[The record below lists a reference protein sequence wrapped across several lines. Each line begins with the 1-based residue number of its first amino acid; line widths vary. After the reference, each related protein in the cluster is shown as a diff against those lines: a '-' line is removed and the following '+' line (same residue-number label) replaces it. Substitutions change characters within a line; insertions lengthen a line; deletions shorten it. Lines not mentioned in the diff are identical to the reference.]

1 MKGLKEELKFD
12 KIYYWTDWKII
23 ILWIKSVEKENNVF
37 VENRV
42 QEIRKLID
50 IKEWFYV
57 VTLNNPAD
65 MITRQNF
72 ENTAKENVWWHGPSF
87 LINDTKFKEKV
98 MQPEILLENHFE
110 IQNQSNAC
118 LTFRTADKI
127 NLTDV
132 VNIGKFSSLLK
143 RK

>member
-87 LINDTKFKEKV
+87 
-98 MQPEILLENHFE
+98 
-110 IQNQSNAC
+110 
-118 LTFRTADKI
+118 
-127 NLTDV
+127 
-132 VNIGKFSSLLK
+132 
-143 RK
+143 

>member
-1 MKGLKEELKFD
+1 M
-12 KIYYWTDWKII
+12 
-23 ILWIKSVEKENNVF
+23 WIKSVEKENNVF

-143 RK
+143 LKRIITLWTI

>member
-12 KIYYWTDWKII
+12 KIYYWTDSKII
-23 ILWIKSVEKENNVF
+23 ISWIKSVEKENNAF

-42 QEIRKLID
+42 QEIQKLIN

-72 ENTAKENVWWHGPSF
+72 ENTTKENVCWHGPSF
-87 LINDTKFKEKV
+87 
-98 MQPEILLENHFE
+98 
-110 IQNQSNAC
+110 
-118 LTFRTADKI
+118 
-127 NLTDV
+127 
-132 VNIGKFSSLLK
+132 
-143 RK
+143 

>member
-42 QEIRKLID
+42 QEIRKLVD

-65 MITRQNF
+65 IITRQNF
-72 ENTAKENVWWHGPSF
+72 ENTAKENV
-87 LINDTKFKEKV
+87 
-98 MQPEILLENHFE
+98 
-110 IQNQSNAC
+110 
-118 LTFRTADKI
+118 
-127 NLTDV
+127 
-132 VNIGKFSSLLK
+132 
-143 RK
+143 

>member
-42 QEIRKLID
+42 QEIRKLVD

-72 ENTAKENVWWHGPSF
+72 ENTAKENV
-87 LINDTKFKEKV
+87 
-98 MQPEILLENHFE
+98 
-110 IQNQSNAC
+110 
-118 LTFRTADKI
+118 
-127 NLTDV
+127 
-132 VNIGKFSSLLK
+132 
-143 RK
+143 

>member
-23 ILWIKSVEKENNVF
+23 ILWIKLVEKENNVF

-42 QEIRKLID
+42 QEIRKLVD

-72 ENTAKENVWWHGPSF
+72 ENTAKENV
-87 LINDTKFKEKV
+87 
-98 MQPEILLENHFE
+98 
-110 IQNQSNAC
+110 
-118 LTFRTADKI
+118 
-127 NLTDV
+127 
-132 VNIGKFSSLLK
+132 
-143 RK
+143 

>member
-12 KIYYWTDWKII
+12 KIYYWTDSKII
-23 ILWIKSVEKENNVF
+23 ISWIKSVEKENNAF

-42 QEIRKLID
+42 QEIQKLIN

-72 ENTAKENVWWHGPSF
+72 ENTTKENVCWHGSSF
-87 LINDTKFKEKV
+87 LINVTKSKEKV
-98 MQPEILLENHFE
+98 MKPEIPLKNHIE
-110 IQNQSNAC
+110 IQNQSNVC
-118 LTFRTADKI
+118 LTFRPADKI